1 MVADT
6 IMNAP
11 LAARLAATI
20 LKSQPWFLIISSQE
34 GDKSVRKDHD
44 KKTYHHLSICNILFI
59 LFAGLS
65 SRIFYRPNCKQ
76 KQFGSLY
83 TLDFYSLASINY

>member
-44 KKTYHHLSICNILFI
+44 KKN
-59 LFAGLS
+59 LS
-65 SRIFYRPNCKQ
+65 SFI
-76 KQFGSLY
+76 
-83 TLDFYSLASINY
+83 DM